1 MVCVYILF
9 SSATNKFYI
18 GSSRNGNALIRLA
31 AHNSGETKSTK
42 YGKPRS
48 VIFEEKLETYLET
61 YTEARKKEN
70 FLKSGVRREWIKEN
84 FGNLKK

>member
-9 SSATNKFYI
+9 SSSTNKFYI
-18 GSSRNGNALIRLA
+18 GSSRNENALLRLA
-31 AHNSGETKSTK
+31 AHNSGKTKSTK
-42 YGKPRS
+42 YGKPWS
-48 VIFEEKLETYLET
+48 VIFEEKLET

-70 FLKSGVRREWIKEN
+70 FLKSGVGRKWIKEN